1 MKKFKL
7 FALLLSVLIYTV
19 CGCVGFCIFKNSSS
33 YALSTLSTTLLPS
46 SYDSRDMNI
55 VTPLKD
61 QGDTNLCWAY
71 SSIAVAETSI
81 LKSGIDSTVNNT
93 NLSLSPIAVGYSRY
107 KRNADPLG
115 NTPGEY
121 ASTNYLKA
129 SGDPTYAETLFSQW
143 CGPIYNNISANADC
157 FENSAYRFVESSQIY
172 NDNLSKDQQIIAIKN
187 AIVKYGAVTFSYNN
201 VREKYYYNPKNETG
215 DDVYPHACT
224 LIGWDDNILATNFEP
239 KGATQNGGWLVKN
252 SYNSLPYFY
261 LSYDTSIS
269 SYVYAFK
276 FEKKDKY
283 DYNYFYDYVF
293 NDFLNYT
300 KNCKFAGN
308 IYQAKKGDSE
318 HAEYLKAVNVAVLGK
333 NYSCNVEIYTNLTDV
348 SNPTSGDLAATAT
361 SSFETSG
368 YKTISLDAPVKLTA
382 NSNFGVV
389 VRLNGDSSAVLR
401 LAHCTNQSF
410 EKTSSGWRNLNTC
423 TARIKAFTSLVQE
436 TQTQIDIAQA
446 EISNIDDCVF
456 TGDYIEPQT
465 QAKISNTQLIESKD
479 YIVEYFNNI
488 NVGQAQIVIKG
499 TGDYTGTK
507 SVKFNIIP
515 ANIKNCD
522 IDIIGGYTYN
532 SQPQKPNI
540 TALYNTFAL
549 TENTDY
555 RLEYENNINASNA
568 AVVKVLGVGN
578 FNDVISFNFKINKA
592 EKPKKD
598 FEQITTNIASATVLA
613 DIALPTGWAWADP
626 TIKITADLN
635 SAYIVYVGEDKDNYV
650 ETTCLINIQQT
661 KDETPNN
668 GESNTGKIS
677 SQKQFYIIFSVVIS
691 FVGVMFAVTLFI
703 KKRKSLK

>member
-33 YALSTLSTTLLPS
+33 YALSTLSTTSLPS

-308 IYQAKKGDSE
+308 IYQSKKGDSE
-318 HAEYLKAVNVAVLGK
+318 HVEYLKAVNVAVLGK

-456 TGDYIEPQT
+456 TGNSIKPQT

-479 YIVEYFNNI
+479 YVVEYFNNI

-499 TGDYTGTK
+499 KGDYTGTK

-522 IDIIGGYTYN
+522 IDIIGSYTYN

-613 DIALPTGWAWADP
+613 DIALPIGWAWADP

-635 SAYIVYVGEDKDNYV
+635 SAYIVYVGDDKDNYV

>member
-33 YALSTLSTTLLPS
+33 YALSTLSTTSLPS

-308 IYQAKKGDSE
+308 IYQSKKGDSE

-456 TGDYIEPQT
+456 TGNSIKPQL
-465 QAKISNTQLIESKD
+465 QVKISNTQLIESKD
-479 YIVEYFNNI
+479 YVVEYFNNI

-522 IDIIGGYTYN
+522 IDIIGSYTYN

-598 FEQITTNIASATVLA
+598 FEQISTNIASATVLA
-613 DIALPTGWAWADP
+613 DIALPIGWAWADP

-677 SQKQFYIIFSVVIS
+677 PQKQFYIIFSVVIS

>member
-1 MKKFKL
+1 MKRLKI
-7 FALLLSVLIYTV
+7 SVLSLITLICAV
-19 CGCVGFCIFKNSSS
+19 CGCVGFRIFKNSSS
-33 YALSTLSTTLLPS
+33 YALSTFSTTSLPS

-55 VTPLKD
+55 VTPIKD

-93 NLSLSPIAVGYSRY
+93 NLSLYPIAVGYSRY

-121 ASTNYLKA
+121 SSTNYLKA
-129 SGDPTYAETLFSQW
+129 SGDPSYAETLFSQW
-143 CGPIYNNISANADC
+143 CGPVYNNISANADC

-172 NDNLSKDQQIIAIKN
+172 NDNLSKEQQIIAIKN

-215 DDVYPHACT
+215 DDVYPHACS

-308 IYQAKKGDSE
+308 IYQAKKGNGE
-318 HAEYLKAVNVAVLGK
+318 HSEYLKAVNVAVLGK
-333 NYSCNVEIYTNLTDV
+333 NYSCDVEIYTNLTDT
-348 SNPTSGDLAATAT
+348 SDPTSGDLSATAT
-361 SSFETSG
+361 ANFETSG
-368 YKTISLDAPVKLTA
+368 YKTISLTSPVKLTA
-382 NSNFGVV
+382 NSKFGVV
-389 VRLNGDSSAVLR
+389 VRLNGDSNAVLR
-401 LAHCTNQSF
+401 LAHCANQSF

-423 TARIKAFTSLVQE
+423 TARIKAFTSLYQE
-436 TQTQIDIAQA
+436 TQSQINIEQA
-446 EISNIDDCVF
+446 EISKIDDCMF
-456 TGDYIEPQT
+456 TGSYIKPQI

-479 YIVEYFNNI
+479 YVVEYLNNI

-507 SVKFNIIP
+507 LVQFNITQ
-515 ANIKNCD
+515 ANIQNCD
-522 IDIIGGYTYN
+522 INVEDNCTYN
-532 SQPQKPNI
+532 TQPQKPKI
-540 TALYNTFAL
+540 VATYNNFTL
-549 TENTDY
+549 MENTDY
-555 RLEYENNINASNA
+555 SLEYENNINASDF
-568 AVVKVLGVGN
+568 AVVTVIGMGN
-578 FNDVISFNFKINKA
+578 FKDSISINFNIKKA
-592 EKPKKD
+592 DSPTKE
-598 FEQITTNIASATVLA
+598 FEQISIDVNSADTLA
-613 DIALPTGWAWADP
+613 DIVLPTGWAWLDP
-626 TIKITADLN
+626 TIKITTDLN
-635 SAYIVYVGEDKDNYV
+635 SAYIIYVGEDRDNYLQ
-650 ETTCLINIQQT
+650 TTCLIGIKQADNDTTNQG
-661 KDETPNN
+661 N
-668 GESNTGKIS
+668 SNANKVL
-677 SQKQFYIIFSVVIS
+677 SQKQRYILYSVVIGCV
-691 FVGVMFAVTLFI
+691 FVAVVVVLI
-703 KKRKSLK
+703 VKKRKN